1 MLYSGSLERVDV
13 FRPLGVHM
21 GPSLLNPH
29 WLKCWGDQAEMGGGG
44 GVLSHFS
51 ALVTFLRSRAL

>member
-21 GPSLLNPH
+21 GPNLLEPQWLNIFGGQGGNWGEGGYYQVSLP
-29 WLKCWGDQAEMGGGG
+29 W
-44 GVLSHFS
+44 
-51 ALVTFLRSRAL
+51 